1 MPSQTETSNEDH
13 IETLLAS
20 ARRMARRWCT
30 TAADAD
36 DIAQEAIIR
45 LWSSPELPR
54 NAVTWLAVVTR
65 RLCNRLRQRAH
76 VRMEAE
82 EAYGCGTARDGTRPP
97 APEVLLD
104 VERILRRLQERDR
117 RLMLRVIEGRLT
129 GEIASELGCG
139 ARDVGQMVAR
149 VRGKAR
155 KLRDRRS
162 ETRRSATPPDGSR
175 GALTIESHRGGK
187 TDPERP

>member
-1 MPSQTETSNEDH
+1 MPIQTETSNDDH
-13 IETLLAS
+13 IESLLAS
-20 ARRMARRWCT
+20 ARRMARRWCAT
-30 TAADAD
+30 TADAD

-45 LWSSPELPR
+45 LWSSPEQPR

-65 RLCNRLRQRAH
+65 RLCNRLRYRARA
-76 VRMEAE
+76 RMEAE
-82 EAYGCGTARDGTRPP
+82 EAYGCGAARDGTRPP

-104 VERILRRLQERDR
+104 VERILRRMKERDR

-139 ARDVGQMVAR
+139 SRDVGQMVAR
-149 VRGKAR
+149 ARGKAR

-162 ETRRSATPPDGSR
+162 ETTCSATPPDGSR
-175 GALTIESHRGGK
+175 GALTIESNRGGK
-187 TDPERP
+187 TEPERH

>member
-13 IETLLAS
+13 IEHLLAS

-36 DIAQEAIIR
+36 DVAQDAIIR
-45 LWSSPELPR
+45 LWSSPEQPR
-54 NAVTWLAVVTR
+54 NAMTWLAVVTR
-65 RLCNRLRQRAH
+65 RLCNRLRLRAH
-76 VRMEAE
+76 VRGGAE
-82 EAYGCGTARDGTRPP
+82 EAFGCGIARDGARPP

-104 VERILRRLQERDR
+104 VERILTRLEERDR

-139 ARDVGQMVAR
+139 TRDIGQMVSRA
-149 VRGKAR
+149 RGKAR
-155 KLRDRRS
+155 KLRDTPS
-162 ETRRSATPPDGSR
+162 ETARSATPPDGSR
-175 GALTIESHRGGK
+175 GALTIESKRGGK
-187 TDPERP
+187 TEPERH